1 MDIVTNLD
9 LSLPL
14 KNPILIFS
22 LVLFIILFSPIFLHR
37 IKIPHIVGLMIAGM
51 IIGPY
56 GLNLVLRDSSIVLF
70 GTVGLQYIMFLAGLE
85 IDISD
90 LKNNRNKS
98 ISFGI
103 FTFSIQM
110 ILGSITGHWILGF
123 NVLTSVLLASM
134 FASHTLVAYPIL
146 YRFGITKQRSVVITV
161 GGTIITDTLALIVLA
176 VIAGMARGYL
186 STSFFLKLGIS
197 IIILGILVLYVLPLV
212 ARWFL
217 KNFQDNINQYIFVL
231 AFLFL
236 SAFLAEVAGVE
247 PIIGSFL
254 AGLALN
260 RLIPHTSPL
269 MNRIEF
275 VGNAIFIPFFLIGVG
290 MFIDFN
296 LLFKDMTQLYYGLT
310 ITIVATL
317 GKYLAAKLTQKIFR
331 LSSIEGNMIFGLSN
345 AHAAAAIAVIVVGFN
360 IILGYTNTGLPIR
373 LLDQDIVNGAIIMIF
388 LTCTISSFVV
398 EHNARKLAIRTS
410 VDNQEAK
417 PKGPGKILIPVSNV
431 EAIDSLIGLANFMK
445 EPKGQDSLFALN
457 VVYDSADE
465 IDKESDGYKLLERA
479 AKYASSS
486 DSKIET
492 IIRYD
497 LNVAS
502 GIIHTM
508 KEKQISEIICGI
520 QHRSKFSDNIFGSI
534 IDQLLNSTRQMIVLS
549 KNNQPLN
556 TIKKLI
562 IIVPHKAEYEFG
574 FVRWFFRLKN
584 LTNQL
589 GADIH
594 LYSAKSTLNKIM
606 NYVKNQKINMN
617 ISYFEVQDWSQIKNY
632 LSTVSPDDLFII
644 VSSRKYTISYS
655 PEIEHFIDMIQLIYK
670 KNSYII
676 IYPEQG
682 ENNTETD
689 LQLFEQSSLTGLID
703 RIQTINA
710 AGRKLKR
717 LVSWNKKKK

>member
-22 LVLFIILFSPIFLHR
+22 LVLFIILFSPILLHR

-51 IIGPY
+51 LIGPY
-56 GLNLVLRDSSIVLF
+56 GFNLVLRDSSIVLF

-90 LKNNRNKS
+90 LKTNRNKS

-103 FTFSIQM
+103 ITFSTQM

-123 NVLTSVLLASM
+123 NTLTSVLLASM

-176 VIAGMARGYL
+176 VIAGMSRGYL
-186 STSFFLKLGIS
+186 STAFFIKLGIS
-197 IIILGILVLYVLPLV
+197 IILLGIIVLYVLPLI

-231 AFLFL
+231 AFLFM

-275 VGNAIFIPFFLIGVG
+275 VGNAIFIPFFLISVG

-310 ITIVATL
+310 ITVVATL
-317 GKYLAAKLTQKIFR
+317 GKYLAAKLTQKIFK
-331 LSSIEGNMIFGLSN
+331 LSSLEGNMIFGLSN

-360 IILGYTNTGLPIR
+360 IILGYTNTGQPIR
-373 LLDQDIVNGAIIMIF
+373 LLDQDIVNGAIIMIL

-398 EHNARKLAIRTS
+398 EHNARKLAIRSS
-410 VDNQEAK
+410 VDNQETK
-417 PKGPGKILIPVSNV
+417 PKSPAKILIPVSN
-431 EAIDSLIGLANFMK
+431 ADTIDSLIGLANLMK

-457 VVYDSADE
+457 VVDDSEDE
-465 IDKESDGYKLLERA
+465 LNKESDGYKLLERA

-497 LNVAS
+497 LNVPS

-508 KEKQISEIICGI
+508 KEKQINEIICGI
-520 QHRSKFSDNIFGSI
+520 QHKNRLSDTIFGSI
-534 IDQLLNSTRQMIVLS
+534 IDRLLDLTRQMIILS

-556 TIKKLI
+556 TIKKFI

-584 LTNQL
+584 LTNLL
-589 GADIH
+589 GADIE

-606 NYVKNQKINMN
+606 NYVKNQNINLI
-617 ISYFEVQDWSQIKNY
+617 ISYFEVQDWSELLTNFTNVG
-632 LSTVSPDDLFII
+632 SDDLFII

-655 PEIEHFIDMIQLIYK
+655 PEIEHFIDDVQVLFK
-670 KNSYII
+670 QNSFIV

-689 LQLFEQSSLTGLID
+689 LKLMEQSSLTGLID
-703 RIQTINA
+703 RIQSINA
-710 AGRKLKR
+710 VGRKLTGFVKG
-717 LVSWNKKKK
+717 NKKQ

>member
-1 MDIVTNLD
+1 MDIVTNLN

-56 GLNLVLRDSSIVLF
+56 GFNLVQRDSSIVLF

-90 LKNNRNKS
+90 LKNNRKKS

-103 FTFSIQM
+103 FTFSTQM
-110 ILGSITGHWILGF
+110 ILGTIIGYWILGF
-123 NVLTSVLLASM
+123 NTLTSVLLASM

-146 YRFGITKQRSVVITV
+146 YRFGITKQRSIIITV

-176 VIAGMARGYL
+176 VIAGMAKGYF
-186 STSFFLKLGIS
+186 SASFFFQLGIS
-197 IIILGILVLYVLPLV
+197 IILLGFVVLYVLPLV
-212 ARWFL
+212 ARWFF
-217 KNFQDNINQYIFVL
+217 KSFQDNINQYIFVL
-231 AFLFL
+231 AFLFM

-290 MFIDFN
+290 MFIDFSI
-296 LLFKDMTQLYYGLT
+296 LFKDITQLYYGLL
-310 ITIVATL
+310 ITVVATL
-317 GKYLAAKLTQKIFR
+317 GKYLAAKLTQKVFK

-360 IILGYTNTGLPIR
+360 IILGYTNAGLPIR
-373 LLDQDIVNGAIIMIF
+373 LLNEDIVNGAIIMIL

-410 VDNQEAK
+410 VDNQETK
-417 PKGPGKILIPVSNV
+417 PKAPGKILIPLS
-431 EAIDSLIGLANFMK
+431 EGDTIDSLIGLANFMK

-457 VVYDSADE
+457 VVYDSGDE
-465 IDKESDGYKLLERA
+465 HNKESDGYKLLDRA

-486 DSKIET
+486 DSKIDT

-497 LNVAS
+497 LNVTS

-508 KEKQISEIICGI
+508 KEKQINEIICGLHHKSRI
-520 QHRSKFSDNIFGSI
+520 ADTLFGSI
-534 IDQLLNSTRQMIVLS
+534 IDQLLNLTRQMVILS

-556 TIKKLI
+556 TVKKII
-562 IIVPHKAEYEFG
+562 IIVPHKAEYERG

-589 GADIH
+589 GADIE
-594 LYSAKSTLNKIM
+594 LYSAISTLNKIM
-606 NYVKNQKINMN
+606 NYVKNQNIKMN
-617 ISYFEVQDWSQIKNY
+617 ISFFEIQDWSQIKNY
-632 LSTVSPDDLFII
+632 LSSVSSDDLFII

-655 PEIEHFIDMIQLIYK
+655 PEIEHFIDNIQSIYK
-670 KNSYII
+670 QNSYII

-710 AGRKLKR
+710 AGKKLTG
-717 LVSWNKKKK
+717 LITWNRKKK

>member
-1 MDIVTNLD
+1 MELFPNID

-14 KNPILIFS
+14 KNPVLIFS
-22 LVLFIILFSPIFLHR
+22 IVLFIILFSPIVLNR

-51 IIGPY
+51 MIGPY
-56 GLNLVLRDSSIVLF
+56 GFNLVLRDSSIILF

-85 IDISD
+85 IDLSD
-90 LKNNRNKS
+90 LKNYRNKS

-103 FTFSIQM
+103 FTFSTQM
-110 ILGSITGHWILGF
+110 VLGSITGHWILGF
-123 NVLTSVLLASM
+123 NTLTSVLLASM

-146 YRFGITKQRSVVITV
+146 YRFGITKHRSVVITV

-176 VIAGMARGYL
+176 VIAGMARGYF
-186 STSFFLKLGIS
+186 STYFFLKLGIS
-197 IIILGILVLYVLPLV
+197 IIFLGFFVLYVLPKV

-231 AFLFL
+231 AFLFM

-296 LLFKDMTQLYYGLT
+296 LLFKDMTQLYYGIT
-310 ITIVATL
+310 ITVVATL
-317 GKYLAAKLTQKIFR
+317 GKYLAAKLTQKVFK
-331 LSSIEGNMIFGLSN
+331 LSSVEGNMIFGLSN

-360 IILGYTNTGLPIR
+360 IIIGYTSTGQPMR

-410 VDNQEAK
+410 TNNQESK
-417 PKGPGKILIPVSNV
+417 PKGPANILIPISNS
-431 EAIDSLIGLANFMK
+431 ETIESLIGLANFIK

-457 VVYDSADE
+457 VVYESRDE
-465 IDKESDGYKLLERA
+465 LDKESVGFKLMEKA
-479 AKYASSS
+479 AKYVSST
-486 DSKIET
+486 DSRVDT
-492 IIRYD
+492 ILRYD
-497 LNVAS
+497 LNVTS
-502 GIIHTM
+502 GIVHTM
-508 KEKQISEIICGI
+508 KERQINELICGI
-520 QHRSKFSDNIFGSI
+520 HHKSRIADSIFGSV
-534 IDQLLNSTRQMIVLS
+534 IDQLINLTRQMIILS
-549 KNNQPLN
+549 KNSQPLN
-556 TIKKLI
+556 TINKII
-562 IIVPHKAEYEFG
+562 IIVPHKAEYERG

-584 LTNQL
+584 LTMNL
-589 GADIH
+589 GADVE
-594 LYSAKSTLNKIM
+594 LYSARSTLNKIL
-606 NYVKNQKINMN
+606 NYVNNQNINMK
-617 ISYFEVQDWSQIKNY
+617 ISFFEVQDFSDLKTYFTEI
-632 LSTVSPDDLFII
+632 SSDDLFII

-655 PEIEHFIDMIQLIYK
+655 PEIEHFIDNINDLYMQ
-670 KNSYII
+670 NSYLI

-682 ENNTETD
+682 EINTDTD

-710 AGRKLKR
+710 VGKKLTGIFK
-717 LVSWNKKKK
+717 WNKKNN